1 MKAAIRIELNEP
13 DPDLVHRFQNFGEDV
28 YRALRD
34 RCSVSIDEIDHATH
48 AFHVRDIPRRD
59 IGLVVDTIRR
69 EIRRHRFEG
78 STRMVRIDRP
88 EP

>member
-1 MKAAIRIELNEP
+1 MRVAIRIELNEL
-13 DPDLVHRFQNFGEDV
+13 DMALVHRFQNFGEDV

-34 RCSVSIDEIDHATH
+34 RCSISIDEIDRAAH
-48 AFHVRDIPRRD
+48 AFHVREIPRRG

-78 STRMVRIDRP
+78 SMTLARLDRP
-88 EP
+88 VP